1 MTVRS
6 GSRDGDRQKQRHTCR
21 EGGDIERCKEEGE
34 ASAPAAGEQSPPMAA
49 SDSAAPPKR
58 DTFLFM
64 DKETEAQR
72 EPAAFLTPTSA
83 SLFIPGEAV
92 GEI

>member
-1 MTVRS
+1 
-6 GSRDGDRQKQRHTCR
+6 
-21 EGGDIERCKEEGE
+21 
-34 ASAPAAGEQSPPMAA
+34 
-49 SDSAAPPKR
+49 
-58 DTFLFM
+58 M